1 MTAST
6 PKQGDRVRCTL
17 GESVVV
23 GTFSRHFSDGS
34 FSVLPDGAQNL
45 RNIFGSAWTVEVL
58 RPPVPDVEG
67 TIVRDRFGTA
77 WQRLAAGWR
86 PVGGIRFGNDLDR
99 YYFRSLGHIEM
110 YYGPLEVARFDTEAD
125 Q

>member
-23 GTFSRHFSDGS
+23 GTFSRHLSGGS

-45 RNIFGSAWTVEVL
+45 RNVFNAEVWTIEVL
-58 RPPVPDVEG
+58 RPPVPDVVG
-67 TIVRDRFGTA
+67 TIVRDRFGMA
-77 WQRLAAGWR
+77 WQRVAAGW
-86 PVGGIRFGNDLDR
+86 VIGGVPLPRVLD
-99 YYFRSLGHIEM
+99 YVVKH
-110 YYGPLEVARFDTEAD
+110 YGPLEVARFDTAAG